1 MNKYSFAA
9 FLLAASGV
17 DAFVPTVNPS
27 SVSSTQLMME
37 PVTLG
42 ILSQLSVE
50 PVTVGIAVASAAAG
64 AAAQMPR
71 IQALERELESTK
83 AALDL
88 SEQEMVSKIAELE
101 DKLFNMDDE
110 FEQQTAKFQKQYD
123 QKKKKEL
130 EGTIAKLKTDMKY
143 SMEIKL
149 EEEKSK
155 LLLDQV
161 KSLSQQGDKQTEL
174 TQLKLK
180 QSQVQE
186 TNLKLE
192 KALVEAQDEVER
204 MQGAAAQRAKF
215 LGIF

>member
-123 QKKKKEL
+123 QQKKKEL